1 LETRDDLSRL
11 KRALAAI
18 DRLQARIGALESAA
32 REPVAI
38 IGIGCRFPGGIA
50 SPESLWDVVAGGREV
65 VGLVPLDAPLDAP
78 LDGPLDGPR
87 AQTFRRVSGRVD
99 TSYGLIDGID
109 LFDASFFDISDEEAV
124 RADPQQRILL
134 EVAWEAIER
143 AGYAPSRLAG
153 SATGLFLGIGSYSS
167 DYAWLQFGGTSDV
180 DLRTIAGNVHSLIAG
195 RISYAFDLRGPCLA
209 VDGACASSL
218 VAIDLALQS
227 LRRGECDLALAAGV
241 NAILTPF
248 IADALKRGGM
258 LSASGHCRSFDA
270 GADGFVRAEGCGVL
284 VMRRLR
290 DALASRDNVLAII
303 RGSAV
308 VHGGRSNG
316 LTAPNGLAE
325 EDVMR
330 RALRDA
336 SVDTRDVSYLEAHAT
351 GTLLGD
357 AVELQAIENV
367 FGSARS
373 ERLRIGCV
381 KTNLGHAEGAAG
393 MAGVI
398 KTVMAMRHGAIPP
411 TLHFTSSNPHVDL
424 DQAQL
429 EIPTALTAWT
439 GSKIAGVSA
448 FGMNGTN
455 AHVVLSAPEA
465 GTLAVKRQ
473 PREELL
479 VLSARTS
486 TALMELARQFVDV
499 MADDSLRDLCFT
511 AACGREH
518 FAHRLAIVAKDAASM
533 RAQLA
538 AFIAGDSSRAAC
550 MVSEGAEATFSRAQ
564 LAEAARAYLGGA
576 TIDWN
581 ALYSEMDLRRRELP
595 TYPFE
600 RKSYW
605 IDNDLVLDRAATA
618 WHDWVYAPVWVERQR
633 PVERS
638 PDVVIY
644 EASAEKESVL
654 CERLIEIINAESASE
669 NPRRV
674 VVVTRHPAH
683 GSTLRGLVA
692 VVALEH
698 PELRCKHVE
707 VVTATDREFRD
718 ECHVADDESDVR
730 LVGGKRFVR
739 RLHNVALR
747 SEPFVVRSDG
757 TYLIAGG
764 TGAIGRRLAQWLFD
778 RGAKRIVLAS
788 RTGAP
793 VDGFDVVP
801 CDLGDR
807 EQVRSLLAGID
818 DLRGVIHVAGIVSD
832 RLLAHENEAHL
843 RSVFRAKVDGARNL
857 HEETLAAPL
866 DFFLLFSSATS
877 LLGLTGAGAYA
888 AANAALDRLAEE
900 RHESGRPALSVNWAA
915 WGGVGMA
922 AVADADARRAEA
934 WRAHGIDS
942 FTSDNGLAFLEIALA
957 SQHHQLA
964 FLPADWN
971 RFLSHFRNDEV
982 PPLLRDLVPFRQPH
996 VIDQRIGESIAGKL
1010 VKEHSETARRDLMLR
1025 FINDCAVRVLGRP
1038 RGERLDV
1045 RRPLTEL
1052 GIDSLGAIE
1061 LRNLISIGV
1070 DRKLPATLAFNHP
1083 TIEALAHNLARPVLP
1098 RIEVLSDGAAQ
1109 QQEISD
1115 HDAALLLDRALDEW
1129 TEAKSRG

>member
-1 LETRDDLSRL
+1 METRDDLSRL

-18 DRLQARIGALESAA
+18 DRLQARIDRLESAA

-50 SPESLWDVVAGGREV
+50 SPESLWNVVAGGREV
-65 VGLVPLDAPLDAP
+65 IRPVPLE
-78 LDGPLDGPR
+78 GPR
-87 AQTFRRVSGRVD
+87 AQTFRRFCGPVD
-99 TSYGLIDGID
+99 SFYGLIDGID
-109 LFDASFFDISDEEAV
+109 SFDASFFDITEEEAV
-124 RADPQQRILL
+124 RTDPQQRILL

-167 DYAWLQFGGTSDV
+167 DYAWLQFGGRSDV

-241 NAILTPF
+241 NAVLTPF
-248 IADALKRGGM
+248 IAEALKRGGM
-258 LSASGHCRSFDA
+258 LSPTGHCRSFDA
-270 GADGFVRAEGCGVL
+270 DADGFVRSEGCGVL
-284 VMRRLR
+284 VLKRLR
-290 DALASRDNVLAII
+290 DALASRDNVLAVI

-316 LTAPNGLAE
+316 LMAPNGLAE
-325 EDVMR
+325 EEVMR
-330 RALRDA
+330 RAMRDA
-336 SVDTRDVSYLEAHAT
+336 AVDPRDVSYVEAHAT

-367 FGSARS
+367 FGPSRS
-373 ERLRIGCV
+373 ERLRLGCV

-411 TLHFTSSNPHVDL
+411 TLHFTDSNPHVDL
-424 DQAQL
+424 ERAQL
-429 EIPTALTAWT
+429 EIPTALTEWA

-465 GTLAVKRQ
+465 AAPAVKPQ

-486 TALMELARQFVDV
+486 TALVELARRFLG
-499 MADDSLRDLCFT
+499 ATTDDSLRDLCFT

-518 FAHRLAIVAKDAASM
+518 FAHRLAIVAKDAVGM
-533 RAQLA
+533 RTQLA
-538 AFIAGDSSRAAC
+538 AFIAGDSSHAAC
-550 MVSEGAEATFSRAQ
+550 VVGKAAEATFSRQQ
-564 LAEAARAYLGGA
+564 LHDAARAYLGGA
-576 TIDWN
+576 SIAWDGF
-581 ALYSEMDLRRRELP
+581 YSEPELRRIELP

-605 IDNDLVLDRAATA
+605 LDNDLVLNRAPRDQSKAIESSV
-618 WHDWVYAPVWVERQR
+618 WHDWVYAPVWVEAQR
-633 PVERS
+633 PFERS
-638 PDVVIY
+638 SDVVIY
-644 EASAEKESVL
+644 QASTEKESVL
-654 CERLIEIINAESASE
+654 CERLIEIINAESRRE

-674 VVVTRHPAH
+674 VAVTRDPAH

-698 PELRCKHVE
+698 PELRCKHIE
-707 VVTATDREFRD
+707 VVSATDGDFQD
-718 ECHVADDESDVR
+718 ECRVADDESDVR
-730 LVGGKRFVR
+730 LVDGKRFVR
-739 RLHNVALR
+739 RLHNVSLS

-764 TGAIGRRLAQWLFD
+764 TGAIGRRLGQWLSD
-778 RGAKRIVLAS
+778 RGAKRIVLTS
-788 RTGAP
+788 RGGAP
-793 VDGFDVVP
+793 VDGFEVLP

-807 EQVRSLLAGID
+807 EQVRSLVAGID

-832 RLLAHENEAHL
+832 RLLAHEDEGHL
-843 RSVFRAKVDGARNL
+843 SRVLRAKVDGARYL

-888 AANAALDRLAEE
+888 AANAALDRLAQE

-922 AVADADARRAEA
+922 ALADAGSRREEA
-934 WRAHGIDS
+934 WRAHGIDP
-942 FTSDNGLAFLEIALA
+942 FAPDDGLAFLEIALG
-957 SQHHQLA
+957 SRHHHLA

-971 RFLSHFRNDEV
+971 RFLRHFRSDDV
-982 PPLLRDLVPFRQPH
+982 PPLLRDLVPSRRVH
-996 VIDQRIGESIAGKL
+996 ALNRDIDQSLAGRL
-1010 VKEHSETARRDLMLR
+1010 VEEHSETARRDLLLR
-1025 FINDCAVRVLGRP
+1025 FINDCAVRVLGSP
-1038 RGERLDV
+1038 IGERLDV

-1083 TIEALAHNLARPVLP
+1083 TIEALAHNLARPVAP
-1098 RIEVLSDGAAQ
+1098 RIEQLSDGAPQ
-1109 QQEISD
+1109 HREISD